1 MRIVLAFSL
10 ICGVAFLA
18 PSIVSA
24 APLALSDHA
33 AVTKTAGANQSQV
46 ETVGWRSR
54 ARRCVRGRYVR
65 GCNWTCTPYWR
76 PYQYYNW
83 QYMYPYGG
91 PMF

>member
-18 PSIVSA
+18 PTIVTA
-24 APLALSDHA
+24 APLAISDHA
-33 AVTKTAGANQSQV
+33 AVTKTVAGQVGV
-46 ETVGWRSR
+46 ETAGWR
-54 ARRCVRGRYVR
+54 ARRNARRVARACG
-65 GCNWTCTPYWR
+65 WQCTPYWR